1 MTQSP
6 VPTAQAVCE
15 EVLGSIRQYD
25 VEHSIWPS
33 EVRAID
39 RMLSRRVELVEAYEE
54 LHASLNGDRVTLH
67 RFFDAVLGV
76 AVEWN
81 PDKLSAMRVD
91 RRELEE
97 VNGQIADVAEKLA
110 SLLER
115 RSELRNGSG
124 FSDGTHYHVCDVVA
138 AAAGDYGLFA
148 SHVREPLETLQWRF
162 DLKYWPSLAA
172 VMLALATDA
181 RVARVEPTDPVTA
194 AGVES
199 RRSSL
204 ADFVK
209 AMRAAVDD
217 YRARQSGPIPDTFRL
232 SDNSTASLVNCLAD
246 LGPDEVI
253 DGGYIKRL
261 RQRER
266 ERGPAP

>member
-39 RMLSRRVELVEAYEE
+39 RMLSRRLELVEVYEE
-54 LHASLNGDRVTLH
+54 LHVSLNGDRVTLH

-76 AVEWN
+76 AAVWN
-81 PDKLSAMRVD
+81 PEKLGAMRAA
-91 RRELEE
+91 RNELEA
-97 VNGQIADVAEKLA
+97 VNSRIADLAEELA
-110 SLLER
+110 SLLEQR
-115 RSELRNGSG
+115 CELKNRSS
-124 FSDGTHYHVCDVVA
+124 FADGTHYHVCELLVA
-138 AAAGDYGLFA
+138 AGGAYGPFA
-148 SHVREPLETLQWRF
+148 SHVREPLKTLRRSF
-162 DLKYWPSLAA
+162 GLEYWPSLPSIILE
-172 VMLALATDA
+172 LANDA
-181 RVARVEPTDPVTA
+181 RAARVEPTDPVTA
-194 AGVES
+194 AGVEN

-217 YRARQSGPIPDTFRL
+217 YRVRQLGPIPDAFRL
-232 SDNSTASLVNCLAD
+232 SDNSTASLVNCLLD
-246 LGPDEVI
+246 FGPDELI
-253 DGGYIKRL
+253 DAAYIKRL

-266 ERGPAP
+266 ERAPAR